1 MYCTRSQ
8 YQRACSGMRGRKMTR
23 PKKRRWKRRLWWW
36 TWGRRDAGERGGKG
50 EPHGRA
56 EDQMRWEANIWQSA
70 YTYVVTKADEGPQ
83 GMP

>member
-1 MYCTRSQ
+1 MRE
-8 YQRACSGMRGRKMTR
+8 SGV
-23 PKKRRWKRRLWWW
+23 
-36 TWGRRDAGERGGKG
+36 ARGG
-50 EPHGRA
+50 PHGRA

>member
-1 MYCTRSQ
+1 MGPEDDPSEKEALEEAALVVDMGTARCG
-8 YQRACSGMRGRKMTR
+8 RAGGE
-23 PKKRRWKRRLWWW
+23 
-36 TWGRRDAGERGGKG
+36 GER
-50 EPHGRA
+50 HGRA